1 MAKDKIAIAFFE
13 KVLNSRNFDLSP
25 IRTSKEMNYFSIK
38 MKDKSYPTINIGCLT
53 KSLLGTWLDLF
64 LRIKGPEN
72 TQVDSSRVEAPITT
86 LGKFMGGLI
95 INIAHPRTIP
105 STVAI
110 TKKAK
115 PKKTPKSKLKKHV
128 NKHNTNKIHVQEYI
142 KDSINISNYSSKFDY
157 SKTVYFE
164 PKQKK
169 YTITKKSTPKAMFK
183 TFKSPKTSLLY
194 KRATY
199 KQQNTDES
207 APEWTGGFRDE
218 KHWDS
223 PLKREN
229 KQLSSESDKTR
240 NYTYIYNYRNIKK
253 Y

>member
-1 MAKDKIAIAFFE
+1 MAKDKIAIAFFK

-64 LRIKGPEN
+64 LRIKLLEN
-72 TQVDSSRVEAPITT
+72 TQVDSSRVEAPRTT
-86 LGKFMGGLI
+86 LCKFMGGL
-95 INIAHPRTIP
+95 AHPGTIP
-105 STVAI
+105 SSVSI
-110 TKKAK
+110 TKKVKA
-115 PKKTPKSKLKKHV
+115 KKTPKSKLKKHM
-128 NKHNTNKIHVQEYI
+128 NKPTTNKIHVPEYI
-142 KDSINISNYSSKFDY
+142 KDSANRSSYSSKFDY
-157 SKTVYFE
+157 NKTVYFE
-164 PKQKK
+164 PKQKR
-169 YTITKKSTPKAMFK
+169 YTISKKSTPKTMSK
-183 TFKSPKTSLLY
+183 TLYSPKKSLLY
-194 KRATY
+194 KSATS
-199 KQQNTDES
+199 KQQNTDDS
-207 APEWTGGFRDE
+207 APEWTGSFRNE

-229 KQLSSESDKTR
+229 KQLSNESDKTR